1 MGPFEQLIMAL
12 KQVHENTI
20 QVLQPKEEEGLSHG
34 HMFLLF
40 MIYRKGSIKTI
51 DISHYFGI
59 TPGAATA
66 IADKLENLGLIVRER
81 DQKDRR
87 VVVISLSKGGLDFV
101 ENKKNQHVKM
111 FEEIL
116 KDFSIEEILSIVQT
130 LTQIS
135 DAIAKYK
142 TSATSANA
150 D

>member
-1 MGPFEQLIMAL
+1 MSPFEQLIMAL

-20 QVLQPKEEEGLSHG
+20 NVLQPKEEEGLSHG

-40 MIYRKGSIKTI
+40 MIFRKGSIKTT
-51 DISHYFGI
+51 DISHHFGI

-81 DQKDRR
+81 DLKDRR
-87 VVVISLSKGGLDFV
+87 VVVISLSPGGLELV
-101 ENKKNQHVKM
+101 KNKKSEHVKM

-116 KDFSIEEILSIVQT
+116 KDFSIEEILSLVQT
-130 LTQIS
+130 LTKIS
-135 DAIAKYK
+135 GAIAKYK
-142 TSATSANA
+142 SSAN